1 MNARKRGPA
10 WPKIAVGLAAIA
22 LLLVVLVFMGRMLL
36 GALNLLHTDGGPAQ
50 PDPQFAE
57 PAETFAPPPELME
70 SPDAPAQDV
79 DPSSRWVEENQTPVD
94 MTADQLAAEDYE
106 PGEADE
112 PAEDYEST
120 EPDEPAAPTEAPAQ
134 P

>member
-1 MNARKRGPA
+1 MSAQKRGPA

-22 LLLVVLVFMGRMLL
+22 LLLVLLVFMGRLLL

-57 PAETFAPPPELME
+57 PAETFAPPPELLE
-70 SPDAPAQDV
+70 SPGGPEQDV
-79 DPSSRWVEENQTPVD
+79 DPSSRWVEEIQTPVD
-94 MTADQLAAEDYE
+94 MTAEQLAAEDYE
-106 PGEADE
+106 PATADE
-112 PAEDYEST
+112 PDAE
-120 EPDEPAAPTEAPAQ
+120 PAQ